1 MISARNRQGNTA
13 LKQIEE
19 LRLTNKKKNDEI
31 RKKQEEEEKRKK
43 DEEHEA
49 RQKAAEEEKS
59 KCAVVSPQNPHDIK
73 NGIDTEQ
80 SKGMDYDMEVEENYG
95 DEERSPLKKRSG
107 SSKSATRKSRHPK
120 VTPPSTRKLLC
131 RHQQQLK
138 RQHFWTPTSTR
149 IPAPCL
155 S

>member
-19 LRLTNKKKNDEI
+19 LRLTKKKNDEI

-59 KCAVVSPQNPHDIK
+59 KCAVVSPQNLQDIM

-80 SKGMDYDMEVEENYG
+80 SEGMD
-95 DEERSPLKKRSG
+95 
-107 SSKSATRKSRHPK
+107 
-120 VTPPSTRKLLC
+120 
-131 RHQQQLK
+131 
-138 RQHFWTPTSTR
+138 
-149 IPAPCL
+149 
-155 S
+155 